1 MPVDVEQQLSALGKF
16 WNETIAHVETS
27 EIVSHST
34 ARSNGSTIGVEGL
47 SAAPSADQ
55 PRGIYQFTEE
65 EATMIDLETPSQTDQ
80 HRKGPT
86 RALIAGL
93 LAAAAVVAIALV
105 AIRNGE
111 SVRPAD
117 EPSTTVTVTVPPTTP
132 QPALFGASGALRV
145 AGTYSIDAV
154 EGTPTPR
161 ILVTLGDAWGT
172 FDDWGLTKVGG
183 DNIQAMT
190 FNVPDRV
197 FLDACHPS
205 EGDHAGPLNTLDGLT
220 TALYEQAGWIDV
232 TTPSDISIDGY
243 AGKAFQ
249 RVSPPDLSDCASGFT
264 SWTQTVYEPNSTNTV
279 WVLDLDGTII
289 VLETRVRAGQPAEVH
304 AELAAMLDSIRIER
318 A

>member
-34 ARSNGSTIGVEGL
+34 ARSNGSVVGTDAPA
-47 SAAPSADQ
+47 AAPSADQ

-65 EATMIDLETPSQTDQ
+65 EATMIDLETPSQTDE
-80 HRKGPT
+80 HRKGPK

-105 AIRNGE
+105 AIRNDDPV
-111 SVRPAD
+111 SPAD
-117 EPSTTVTVTVPPTTP
+117 QPSPTVTAPPSVPP
-132 QPALFGASGALRV
+132 QALFGGPDVPLAP
-145 AGTYSIDAV
+145 GTYSIDQV
-154 EGTPTPR
+154 EGTPTPTPR
-161 ILVTLGDAWGT
+161 ILVTIGDGWST
-172 FDDWGLTKVGG
+172 YDDWGLIKDGG
-183 DNIQAMT
+183 DPIEAMT
-190 FNVPDRV
+190 VNVPDRV

-205 EGDHAGPLNTLDGLT
+205 EGDHPAPLNTLDGLT
-220 TALYEQAGWIDV
+220 TALIEQAGWIDV

-249 RVSPPDLSDCASGFT
+249 RVTPTDLSDCPLGFT
-264 SWTQTVYEPNSTNTV
+264 SWSQTVYEPSSTNTV

-289 VLETRVRAGQPAEVH
+289 VVETRVDAGQPADV
-304 AELAAMLDSIRIER
+304 AELAAMLDSIRIVP

>member
-1 MPVDVEQQLSALGKF
+1 MPVDVEKQLAALGKF

-55 PRGIYQFTEE
+55 PRGIYQLTEE
-65 EATMIDLETPSQTDQ
+65 EATMIDLETPSQTDE
-80 HRKGPT
+80 HRKGPK

-105 AIRNGE
+105 AIRKDDPV
-111 SVRPAD
+111 SPAD
-117 EPSTTVTVTVPPTTP
+117 QPSTTVTAPPTVPP
-132 QPALFGASGALRV
+132 QALFGGPDVPLAP
-145 AGTYSIDAV
+145 GTYSIDQV
-154 EGTPTPR
+154 EGARTPTPL
-161 ILVTLGDAWGT
+161 ILVTIGDRWST
-172 FDDWGLTKVGG
+172 YDDWGLIKDGG
-183 DNIQAMT
+183 DSIEAMT

-232 TTPSDISIDGY
+232 TPPSDISIDGY

-249 RVSPPDLSDCASGFT
+249 RVTPTDLSDCPLGFT
-264 SWTQTVYEPNSTNTV
+264 SWSQTVYESNSTNTV
-279 WVLDLDGTII
+279 WVLDLAGTII
-289 VLETRVRAGQPAEVH
+289 VVEARVDAGQPADVAEV
-304 AELAAMLDSIRIER
+304 AAMLDSIHIAPE
-318 A
+318 

>member
-1 MPVDVEQQLSALGKF
+1 MPVDVEQQLAALGKF
-16 WNETIAHVETS
+16 WNETIAHVETP
-27 EIVSHST
+27 EIVAHNT
-34 ARSNGSTIGVEGL
+34 AGSNGSTIGVDGVA
-47 SAAPSADQ
+47 SAPGADQ
-55 PRGIYQFTEE
+55 PRGNYQFTEE
-65 EATMIDLETPSQTDQ
+65 EATMIDLETPSQTEE
-80 HRKGPT
+80 HRKGPK
-86 RALIAGL
+86 RVLVAGL

-105 AIRNGE
+105 AIRDDDPV
-111 SVRPAD
+111 SPAD

-132 QPALFGASGALRV
+132 PPALFSASRALR
-145 AGTYSIDAV
+145 APGTYSIDAV

-161 ILVTLGDAWGT
+161 ILVTLGDAWST
-172 FDDWGLTKVGG
+172 FDDWGLTKAGG
-183 DNIQAMT
+183 DRIEAMT

-205 EGDHAGPLNTLDGLT
+205 EGDHPGPLNTLDGLT

-249 RVSPPDLSDCASGFT
+249 RVTPTDISDCPLGFT

-289 VLETRVRAGQPAEVH
+289 IVETRVDAGQPADVAEV
-304 AELAAMLDSIRIER
+304 AAMLNSIRIAPE
-318 A
+318 